1 MMLRVSNPAGVGEEA
16 PHADLSGA
24 GAVKASP
31 PADFV
36 HDNGQILLELLRGRA
51 AEEERRRFVTGL
63 RRLRDGRRTRDDL

>member
-1 MMLRVSNPAGVGEEA
+1 MMLRVSNPASVGEEA

-36 HDNGQILLELLRGRA
+36 HDNGQILLELLRGREGGGA
-51 AEEERRRFVTGL
+51 GAVE
-63 RRLRDGRRTRDDL
+63 GRSE